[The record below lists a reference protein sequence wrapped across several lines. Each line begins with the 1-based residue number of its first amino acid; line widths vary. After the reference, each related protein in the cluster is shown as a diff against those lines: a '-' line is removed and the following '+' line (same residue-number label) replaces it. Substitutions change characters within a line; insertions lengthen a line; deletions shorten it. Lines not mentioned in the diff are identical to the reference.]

1 LSDYYHY
8 HPVYRTT
15 SALAAAHPIT
25 IVKSQRNHH
34 NMASV
39 RRPLSLETR
48 VFRIRRAHANPS
60 YGRQY
65 SSQHARR
72 LLSRLEVDVTLS
84 PGFLVPA
91 ALPRV
96 RLYGEHVALTNQHAT
111 GNTGSHQARERIDL
125 SFKGRHRAKQRLK
138 KTPRSISKDPKP
150 RPLSRLRVSWC
161 HLCPGEDCVESLCDL
176 DVEPTLEDTVPCAS
190 TGLSMGAFLDYDV
203 TGLGSY
209 ALPSLR
215 LVDTLHTSAL
225 NAGLDDCWN
234 FLIELL
240 VDVG

>member
-1 LSDYYHY
+1 
-8 HPVYRTT
+8 
-15 SALAAAHPIT
+15 
-25 IVKSQRNHH
+25 
-34 NMASV
+34 MASSQHSCASM

-60 YGRQY
+60 YGRRY

-72 LLSRLEVDVTLS
+72 LLSRLEADVTLS

-96 RLYGEHVALTNQHAT
+96 RLYGEHGAPLNQHAT
-111 GNTGSHQARERIDL
+111 GNAGRRDLDPDRCYQARERADFGSRVRQQI
-125 SFKGRHRAKQRLK
+125 KKQPRKNGR
-138 KTPRSISKDPKP
+138 RSISKAPEP
-150 RPLSRLRVSWC
+150 RPLSRLRVSWS
-161 HLCPGEDCVESLCDL
+161 HVCPGEDCVESLCDL
-176 DVEPTLEDTVPCAS
+176 EVEPALEDIVPCAS
-190 TGLSMGAFLDYDV
+190 TGLSTGVVLDYEV

-215 LVDTLHTSAL
+215 LVDTLHISAL

-234 FLIELL
+234 FLTELL